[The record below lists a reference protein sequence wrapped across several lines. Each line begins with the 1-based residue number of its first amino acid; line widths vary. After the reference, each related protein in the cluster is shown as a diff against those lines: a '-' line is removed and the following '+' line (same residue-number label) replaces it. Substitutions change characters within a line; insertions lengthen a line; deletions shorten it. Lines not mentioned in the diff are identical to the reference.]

1 MTRFGRRFV
10 CKGTEEMSVGV
21 RKQLREERLWDKVP
35 EGQYHTNNLW
45 VNGFINNPVFGC
57 LKHQSWVLSNSE
69 HLYILLDLWILN
81 TYFSFLQQ
89 VKIVV

>member
-1 MTRFGRRFV
+1 M

-35 EGQYHTNNLW
+35 EGQYHTSNLR
-45 VNGFINNPVFGC
+45 VNVFINHPVFGC
-57 LKHQSWVLSNSE
+57 LKHQSWVLGNSE
-69 HLYILLDLWILN
+69 HLYILLDLRILN
-81 TYFSFLQQ
+81 TYFSFPQQ